1 MEELEDRLGERMEGL
16 LERIQSTQGDISSS
30 GSAGTAAAAG
40 VNGIVGE
47 GPQVIGSVSWDN
59 PTDDFGEDADA
70 IYDEEM
76 FDDTGEGM
84 GVEGDLDVDDD

>member
-1 MEELEDRLGERMEGL
+1 M
-16 LERIQSTQGDISSS
+16 
-30 GSAGTAAAAG
+30 
-40 VNGIVGE
+40 NGIVGE
-47 GPQVIGSVSWDN
+47 DPQVIGSVPWDN
-59 PTDDFGEDADA
+59 PADVFEEDADA

>member
-16 LERIQSTQGDISSS
+16 LERIQSTQGDVSS
-30 GSAGTAAAAG
+30 GSAGATG
-40 VNGIVGE
+40 MNGIVGE
-47 GPQVIGSVSWDN
+47 DPQVIGSVSWDN
-59 PTDDFGEDADA
+59 PTDVFEEDADA